1 MLIWRKSGGG
11 GLVLDRGERLGLEW
25 GNGERGT
32 VARTMGGGDGE
43 RWTVSGGDIGARS
56 SAG

>member
-25 GNGERGT
+25 G
-32 VARTMGGGDGE
+32 DGE

>member
-32 VARTMGGGDGE
+32 VSGGGH
-43 RWTVSGGDIGARS
+43 RRP
-56 SAG
+56 